1 MTGPAVRTT
10 FPHSRRNRSWWIR
23 SNLEEKMK
31 SKNAKTDCVY
41 EMNEWGTMI
50 LVRFTDDTGT
60 KWTLEEDEFNIDR
73 WYREE

>member
-1 MTGPAVRTT
+1 
-10 FPHSRRNRSWWIR
+10 
-23 SNLEEKMK
+23 LEEKMK